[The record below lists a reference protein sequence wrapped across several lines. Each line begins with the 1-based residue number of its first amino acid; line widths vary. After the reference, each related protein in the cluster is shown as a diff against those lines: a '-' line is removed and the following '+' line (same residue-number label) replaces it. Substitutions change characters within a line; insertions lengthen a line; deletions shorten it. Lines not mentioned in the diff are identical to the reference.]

1 MCVPEVEGAGFNSR
15 LSPKT
20 QCDIFS
26 RREREMSDNTFS
38 KLTLR
43 QHAHDLRNTTLA
55 VRMIFEVL
63 EIDDMHRQRLGKAV
77 AELDR
82 LSDTM
87 ELEAH

>member
-1 MCVPEVEGAGFNSR
+1 
-15 LSPKT
+15 
-20 QCDIFS
+20 
-26 RREREMSDNTFS
+26 MSDNTFS

>member
-1 MCVPEVEGAGFNSR
+1 
-15 LSPKT
+15 
-20 QCDIFS
+20 
-26 RREREMSDNTFS
+26 
-38 KLTLR
+38 
-43 QHAHDLRNTTLA
+43 
-55 VRMIFEVL
+55 MIFEVL